1 MSEASKSKL
10 PMQHTDMTEKG
21 LETIM
26 VEYLRDHNGYEQ
38 GQSADFDREY
48 TLDTDRVERFIRST
62 QPDKLEQTMCFGPE
76 SQRRNFFRRLSDKIA
91 ADGITNVLRKG
102 FRFNG
107 LLFDLYYPIPSELN
121 PSAIDFYQRNIF
133 SVTRQLHHSA
143 ENTLDAIDVC
153 IFLNGLPII
162 TAELKNHY
170 TGQTV
175 QNAIKQYQDDRPAT
189 DQLFAPRRCA
199 VHFAIDDE
207 QIMMCTELK
216 GKDSWFLPFNKGV
229 NGGAG
234 NPWKDSKILTE
245 YLWQEILTKDSL
257 ADILENYAQVIEK
270 EEEGRPKPVK
280 RVIWPRYHQ
289 LDCVRKLL
297 LETRSNPIG
306 QRFLIQHSAGSGK
319 SNTITW
325 LAYQLVTLV
334 EDDENIVDSVIVVTD
349 RVNLDK
355 QIRNN
360 INAFKRLANIV
371 AWAEDSATLKEAL
384 QGGKKI
390 IITTIHKFQF
400 ILDTIGGSLGSL
412 NFAIIIDEAH
422 SSQTG
427 AMSADMNIVVSGNSE
442 NEEEDI
448 EDRILKIIKG
458 RKMAPNVN
466 YYAFTATPKNK
477 TLEMF
482 GTPVQHPDGQTG
494 HIPFHE
500 YTMKQAIEE
509 GFIMDVLRN
518 YTPYKSYY
526 KIIKSIESDPEFDKN
541 QASKKIRGYV
551 ERQPQTIK
559 EKSLII
565 VNHFLD
571 KVIGAH
577 KVGGQAR
584 AMVVTSSI
592 SRAIEFYY
600 AITKQ
605 LEKMHSPYK
614 AIVAFSGEK
623 EYCGKMVTETTV
635 NGFPSSEIEK
645 KIENDPYR
653 ILVVANKFQTG
664 YDQPLLH
671 TMYVDKQL
679 SDVKAVQTLSRL
691 NRCHPKKKDTF
702 ILDFAN
708 DPKDI
713 QRAFQTYYKG
723 TSLSHETDP
732 NKLNDLIE
740 IVEDANI
747 YTDEDIIEFNRL
759 YWTSDPREELDAIIN
774 RCVAQFKEELSEE
787 QQIKCKSA
795 IKSYVRTYPFLAAVM
810 PFNSSEWEK
819 LYHFYYYLGT
829 KLPKLAIDD
838 WTEGLIESID
848 FDKYRI
854 VEQEEVN
861 LSLSDSNA
869 EINPVPVT
877 IVGGKPEPQMES
889 LSKIIEDFNT
899 LYGGIEWEHA
909 DTVRAQIQQ
918 LPGLLAKS
926 ESFVNAVHNSD
937 SDTAQ
942 LQCNTDLLQIVINM
956 MAENTEFAR
965 NYLDNETFRNFVNS
979 RVFQQ
984 ASMMV

>member
-1 MSEASKSKL
+1 M
-10 PMQHTDMTEKG
+10 PHTDMTEKG

-48 TLDTDRVERFIRST
+48 TLDPGRVERFIRST
-62 QPDKLEQTMCFGPE
+62 QPDKVEQTMCFGPE

-143 ENTLDAIDVC
+143 ENTLDALDVC
-153 IFLNGLPII
+153 IFINGFPVI

-175 QNAIKQYQDDRPAT
+175 KNAIKQYQDDRPAT
-189 DQLFAPRRCA
+189 DPLFAPRRCA
-199 VHFAIDDE
+199 VHFAVDDE
-207 QIMMCTELK
+207 QIMMCSELK

-234 NPWKDSKILTE
+234 NPWRESKILTE
-245 YLWQEILTKDSL
+245 YLWQEVLTKDSL

-270 EEEGRPKPVK
+270 EEEGKPKPVK

-297 LETRSNPIG
+297 FETRSNPIG

-371 AWAEDSATLKEAL
+371 AWAEDSASLKEAL

-400 ILDTIGGSLGSL
+400 ILDTIGGSLGNM

-422 SSQTG
+422 SSQNG

-482 GTPVQHPDGQTG
+482 GTPAQHPDGQTG

-526 KIIKSIESDPEFDKN
+526 KIIKSIEADPEFDKN
-541 QASKKIRGYV
+541 QASKKMRGFV

-592 SRAIEFYY
+592 IRAIEFYY

-605 LEKMHSPYK
+605 LEEMHCPYK

-623 EYCGKMVTETTV
+623 EYCGKMVTEAII

-708 DPKDI
+708 DPEDI

-747 YTDEDIIEFNRL
+747 YTDEDVLEFNKL
-759 YWTSDPREELDAIIN
+759 YWTSAPREDLDAIIN
-774 RCVAQFKEELSEE
+774 RCVARFKDELSEE

-810 PFNSSEWEK
+810 PFISPEWEK

-869 EINPVPVT
+869 EIDPVPVT
-877 IVGGKPEPQMES
+877 IGGGKSEPQMES

-918 LPGLLAKS
+918 LPALLAKS

-942 LQCNTDLLQIVINM
+942 LQCNTDLFQIVINM

-984 ASMMV
+984 ASTMV

>member
-1 MSEASKSKL
+1 
-10 PMQHTDMTEKG
+10 
-21 LETIM
+21 M

-38 GQSADFDREY
+38 GQSSDFDREY
-48 TLDTDRVERFIRST
+48 TLDPGRVERFIRAT
-62 QPDKLEQTMCFGPE
+62 QPEKVEQTMCFAVD
-76 SQRRNFFRRLSDKIA
+76 SQKKSFFRRLSEKIA
-91 ADGITNVLRKG
+91 QDGITNVLRKG

-107 LLFDLYYPIPSELN
+107 LLFDLYYPIPSEMN
-121 PSAIDFYQRNIF
+121 PLALDFFRKSIF
-133 SVTRQLHHSA
+133 SVARQLHHSA
-143 ENTLDAIDVC
+143 QQTMDALDVC
-153 IFLNGLPII
+153 IFLNGFPII
-162 TAELKNHY
+162 TVELKNRY
-170 TGQTV
+170 TGQTYK
-175 QNAIKQYQDDRPAT
+175 NAIKQYQEDRPAT
-189 DQLFAPRRCA
+189 DPLFAPRRCA
-199 VHFAIDDE
+199 VHFAVDDDE
-207 QIMMCTELK
+207 IWMCSELK

-234 NPWKDSKILTE
+234 NPWKESKILTE
-245 YLWQEILTKDSL
+245 YLWQEILQKDSL

-270 EEEGRPKPVK
+270 EEEGKPKPVK
-280 RVIWPRYHQ
+280 KVIWPRYHQ

-297 LETRSNPIG
+297 FETRANPIG

-360 INAFKRLANIV
+360 IAAFKRLSNIV
-371 AWAEDSATLKEAL
+371 AWAEDSATLREAL

-400 ILDTIGGSLGSL
+400 ILDAIGGSLADL

-422 SSQTG
+422 SSQSG
-427 AMSADMNIVVSGNSE
+427 SMSADMNLVVSGNAE
-442 NEEEDI
+442 GEEEDI

-482 GTPVQHPDGQTG
+482 GKSVQRPDGKIG
-494 HIPFHE
+494 HEPFHE

-526 KIIKSIESDPEFDKN
+526 KILKAIESDPEFDKK
-541 QASKKIRGYV
+541 QASQKIRAFV
-551 ERQPQTIK
+551 ERQPQTIQ

-592 SRAIEFYY
+592 IRAIEFYY
-600 AITKQ
+600 AISKQ
-605 LEKMHSPYK
+605 LEDMHSPYK
-614 AIVAFSGEK
+614 AVVAFSGEK
-623 EYCGKMVTETTV
+623 EYGGKMVTEATI

-645 KIENDPYR
+645 KIETDPYR

-708 DPKDI
+708 EPEDI

-740 IVEDANI
+740 IIEGANI
-747 YTDEDIIEFNRL
+747 YTEDDVQEFNKL
-759 YWTSDPREELDAIIN
+759 YWTAASREELDVIMN
-774 RCVAQFKEELSEE
+774 RCVAQFKTELSED

-810 PFNSSEWEK
+810 PFISVEWEK

-838 WTEGLIESID
+838 WTEGLIEAID
-848 FDKYRI
+848 FDKYRV
-854 VEQEEVN
+854 VEQEEIN
-861 LSLSDSNA
+861 ISLTDKDT
-869 EINPVPVT
+869 EIDPVPVGT
-877 IVGGKPEPQMES
+877 GGGKSEPEMEA
-889 LSKIIEDFNT
+889 LSRIIDDFNT

-918 LPGLLAKS
+918 LPDLLAQS
-926 ESFVNAVHNSD
+926 EAFVNAVHNSD

-942 LQCNTDLLQIVINM
+942 IQCNTDLFQIVINM
-956 MAENTEFAR
+956 MAEHTEFAR
-965 NYLDNETFRNFVNS
+965 NYLDNETFRNFVNT

-984 ASMMV
+984 ARTMV

>member
-1 MSEASKSKL
+1 
-10 PMQHTDMTEKG
+10 MTEKG

-48 TLDTDRVERFIRST
+48 TLDPGRVERFIRST
-62 QPDKLEQTMCFGPE
+62 QPDKVEQTMCFGPE

-91 ADGITNVLRKG
+91 SDGITNVLRKG

-107 LLFDLYYPIPSELN
+107 LLFDLYYPTPSELN

-143 ENTLDAIDVC
+143 ENTLDALDVC
-153 IFLNGLPII
+153 IFINGFPII

-175 QNAIKQYQDDRPAT
+175 KNAIKQYQDDRPAT
-189 DQLFAPRRCA
+189 DPLFAPRRCA
-199 VHFAIDDE
+199 VHFAVDDE
-207 QIMMCTELK
+207 QIMMCSELK

-234 NPWKDSKILTE
+234 NPWRESKILTE
-245 YLWQEILTKDSL
+245 YLWQEVLTKDSL

-270 EEEGRPKPVK
+270 EEEGKPKPVK

-297 LETRSNPIG
+297 FETRSNPIG

-349 RVNLDK
+349 RINLDK
-355 QIRNN
+355 QIRGN
-360 INAFKRLANIV
+360 ITAFKRLSNIV
-371 AWAEDSATLKEAL
+371 AWAEDSASLKEAL

-400 ILDTIGGSLGSL
+400 ILDTIGGSLGNM

-422 SSQTG
+422 SSQNG

-526 KIIKSIESDPEFDKN
+526 KIIKSIEADPEFDKN
-541 QASKKIRGYV
+541 QASKKMRGFV

-592 SRAIEFYY
+592 IRAIEFYY

-605 LEKMHSPYK
+605 LEEMHCPYK

-623 EYCGKMVTETTV
+623 EYCGKMVTEAII

-708 DPKDI
+708 DPEDI

-747 YTDEDIIEFNRL
+747 YTDEDVLEFNKL
-759 YWTSDPREELDAIIN
+759 YWTSAPREDLDAIIN
-774 RCVAQFKEELSEE
+774 RCVARFKDELSEE

-810 PFNSSEWEK
+810 PFISPEWEK

-869 EINPVPVT
+869 EIDPVPVT
-877 IVGGKPEPQMES
+877 IGGGKSEPQMES

-918 LPGLLAKS
+918 LPALLAKS

-942 LQCNTDLLQIVINM
+942 LQCNTDLFQIVINM

-984 ASMMV
+984 ASTMV

>member
-1 MSEASKSKL
+1 
-10 PMQHTDMTEKG
+10 MTEKG

-26 VEYLRDHNGYEQ
+26 VEYLRNHNGYEQ

-48 TLDTDRVERFIRST
+48 TLDPGRVERFIRST
-62 QPDKLEQTMCFGPE
+62 QPDKVEQTMCFGPE

-143 ENTLDAIDVC
+143 ENTLDALDVC
-153 IFLNGLPII
+153 IFINGFPII

-175 QNAIKQYQDDRPAT
+175 KNAIKQYQDDRPAT
-189 DQLFAPRRCA
+189 DPLFAPRRCA
-199 VHFAIDDE
+199 VHFAVDDE
-207 QIMMCTELK
+207 QIMMCSELK

-234 NPWKDSKILTE
+234 NPWRESKILTE
-245 YLWQEILTKDSL
+245 YLWQEVLTKDSL

-270 EEEGRPKPVK
+270 EEEGNPKPVK

-297 LETRSNPIG
+297 FETRSNPIG

-349 RVNLDK
+349 RVNLDE

-422 SSQTG
+422 SSQNG

-526 KIIKSIESDPEFDKN
+526 KIIKSIEADPEFDKN
-541 QASKKIRGYV
+541 QASKKMRGFV

-592 SRAIEFYY
+592 IRAIEFYY

-605 LEKMHSPYK
+605 LEEMHSPYK

-623 EYCGKMVTETTV
+623 EYCGKMVTEAII

-645 KIENDPYR
+645 KIEKDPYR

-708 DPKDI
+708 DPEDI

-747 YTDEDIIEFNRL
+747 YTDEDVLEFNKL
-759 YWTSDPREELDAIIN
+759 YWTSAPREDLDVIIN
-774 RCVAQFKEELSEE
+774 RCVARFKDELSEE

-810 PFNSSEWEK
+810 PFISPEWEK

-854 VEQEEVN
+854 VEQEEAN

-869 EINPVPVT
+869 EIDPVPVT
-877 IVGGKPEPQMES
+877 IGGGKSEPQMES

-918 LPGLLAKS
+918 LPALLAKS

-942 LQCNTDLLQIVINM
+942 LQCNTDLFQIVINM

-984 ASMMV
+984 ARAIV

>member
-1 MSEASKSKL
+1 M
-10 PMQHTDMTEKG
+10 PHTDMTEKG

-38 GQSADFDREY
+38 GQSSDFDREY
-48 TLDTDRVERFIRST
+48 TLDPGRVERFIRAT
-62 QPDKLEQTMCFGPE
+62 QPEKVEQTMCFAVY
-76 SQRRNFFRRLSDKIA
+76 SQKKNFLRRLSEKIA
-91 ADGITNVLRKG
+91 QDGITNVLRKG

-107 LLFDLYYPIPSELN
+107 LLFDLYYPIPSEMN
-121 PSAIDFYQRNIF
+121 PSALDFYRKNIF

-143 ENTLDAIDVC
+143 QQTLDALDVC
-153 IFLNGLPII
+153 IFLNGFPII
-162 TAELKNHY
+162 TVELKNRY
-170 TGQTV
+170 TGQTYK
-175 QNAIKQYQDDRPAT
+175 NAIKQYQEDRPAT
-189 DQLFAPRRCA
+189 DPLFAPRRCA
-199 VHFAIDDE
+199 VHFAVDDDE
-207 QIMMCTELK
+207 IWMCSELK

-234 NPWKDSKILTE
+234 NPWKESKILTE
-245 YLWQEILTKDSL
+245 YLWQEVLQKDSL

-270 EEEGRPKPVK
+270 EEEGKPKPVK
-280 RVIWPRYHQ
+280 KVIWPRYHQ

-297 LETRSNPIG
+297 FETRANTIG

-349 RVNLDK
+349 RINLDK

-360 INAFKRLANIV
+360 ITAFKRLSNIV
-371 AWAEDSATLKEAL
+371 AWAEDSATLQEAL

-400 ILDTIGGSLGSL
+400 ILDAIGGSLGDL

-422 SSQTG
+422 SSQSG
-427 AMSADMNIVVSGNSE
+427 SMSADMNLVVSGNSE
-442 NEEEDI
+442 GEEEDI

-482 GTPVQHPDGQTG
+482 GKPVLRPDGKIG
-494 HIPFHE
+494 HEPFHE

-526 KIIKSIESDPEFDKN
+526 KILKAIESDPEFDKK
-541 QASKKIRGYV
+541 QASKKIRAYV
-551 ERQPQTIK
+551 ERQPQTIQ

-592 SRAIEFYY
+592 IRAIEFYY
-600 AITKQ
+600 AISKQ
-605 LEKMHSPYK
+605 LEEMHCPYK
-614 AIVAFSGEK
+614 AVVAFSGEK
-623 EYCGKMVTETTV
+623 EYGGKMVTEASI

-645 KIENDPYR
+645 KIETDPYR

-708 DPKDI
+708 EPEDI

-732 NKLNDLIE
+732 NKLNDIIE
-740 IVEDANI
+740 IIEGANI
-747 YTDEDIIEFNRL
+747 YTEEDVQEFNKL
-759 YWTSDPREELDAIIN
+759 YWTAAPREELDVIMN
-774 RCVAQFKEELSEE
+774 RCVARFKTELNED

-810 PFNSSEWEK
+810 PFISVEWEK

-838 WTEGLIESID
+838 WTEGLIEAID
-848 FDKYRI
+848 FDKYRV

-861 LSLSDSNA
+861 ISLTDKNT
-869 EINPVPVT
+869 EIDPVPVGSG
-877 IVGGKPEPQMES
+877 GGKSEPEMEA
-889 LSKIIEDFNT
+889 LSRIIDDFNT

-918 LPGLLAKS
+918 LPDLLAQS
-926 ESFVNAVHNSD
+926 EAFVNAVHNSD

-942 LQCNTDLLQIVINM
+942 IQCNTDLFQIVINM
-956 MAENTEFAR
+956 MAEHTEFAR
-965 NYLDNETFRNFVNS
+965 NYLDNETFRNFVNT

-984 ASMMV
+984 ARTMV

>member
-1 MSEASKSKL
+1 
-10 PMQHTDMTEKG
+10 MTEKG

-38 GQSADFDREY
+38 GNSSDFDREY
-48 TLDTDRVERFIRST
+48 TLDPDRVERFLRST
-62 QPDKLEQTMCFGPE
+62 QPEKVEQTMCFAVE
-76 SQRRNFFRRLSDKIA
+76 SQKKSFFRRLSEKISQ
-91 ADGITNVLRKG
+91 DGITNVLRKG

-107 LLFDLYYPIPSELN
+107 LLFDLYYPIPSEMN
-121 PSAIDFYQRNIF
+121 PSALEFYQKNIF

-143 ENTLDAIDVC
+143 QQTMDALDVC
-153 IFLNGLPII
+153 IFLNGFPII
-162 TAELKNHY
+162 TAELKNRY
-170 TGQTV
+170 TGQTYK
-175 QNAIKQYQDDRPAT
+175 NAIKQYQEDRPAT
-189 DQLFAPRRCA
+189 DPLFAPRRCA
-199 VHFAIDDE
+199 VHFAVDDDE
-207 QIMMCTELK
+207 IWMCSELK

-234 NPWKDSKILTE
+234 NPWKESKILTE
-245 YLWQEILTKDSL
+245 YLWQEILQKDSL

-280 RVIWPRYHQ
+280 KVIWPRYHQ

-297 LETRSNPIG
+297 YETQANPVG

-334 EDDENIVDSVIVVTD
+334 KNDENIVDSVIVVTD
-349 RVNLDK
+349 RINLDK

-360 INAFKRLANIV
+360 ITAFKRLSNIV
-371 AWAEDSATLKEAL
+371 AWAEDSATLREAL

-400 ILDTIGGSLGSL
+400 ILDAIGGSLGDL

-422 SSQTG
+422 SSQSG
-427 AMSADMNIVVSGNSE
+427 SMSADMNLVVSGNAE
-442 NEEEDI
+442 GEEEDI

-482 GTPVQHPDGQTG
+482 GKPVQRPDGKVG
-494 HIPFHE
+494 HEPFHE

-526 KIIKSIESDPEFDKN
+526 KILKAIESDPEFDKN
-541 QASKKIRGYV
+541 QASKKIRAFV
-551 ERQPQTIK
+551 ERQPQTIQ

-592 SRAIEFYY
+592 IRAIEFYY
-600 AITKQ
+600 AISKQ
-605 LEKMHSPYK
+605 LEEMHSPYK
-614 AIVAFSGEK
+614 AVVAFSGEK
-623 EYCGKMVTETTV
+623 EYGGKMVTEATI

-645 KIENDPYR
+645 KIETDPYR

-708 DPKDI
+708 EPEDI

-740 IVEDANI
+740 IIEGANI
-747 YTDEDIIEFNRL
+747 YTEEDVQEFNKL
-759 YWTSDPREELDAIIN
+759 YWTAAPREELDVIMN
-774 RCVAQFKEELSEE
+774 RCVARFKTELNED

-795 IKSYVRTYPFLAAVM
+795 IKSYVRTYPFLAPVM
-810 PFNSSEWEK
+810 PFISVEWEK

-838 WTEGLIESID
+838 WTEGLIEAID
-848 FDKYRI
+848 FDKYRV

-861 LSLSDSNA
+861 ISLTDKNT
-869 EINPVPVT
+869 EIDPVPVGT
-877 IVGGKPEPQMES
+877 GGGKSEPEMEA
-889 LSKIIEDFNT
+889 LSRIIDDFNT

-918 LPGLLAKS
+918 LPDLLAQS
-926 ESFVNAVHNSD
+926 EAFVNAVHNSD

-942 LQCNTDLLQIVINM
+942 IQCNTDLFQIVINM

-965 NYLDNETFRNFVNS
+965 NYLDNETFRNFVNT

-984 ASMMV
+984 ARTMV

>member
-1 MSEASKSKL
+1 M
-10 PMQHTDMTEKG
+10 PHTDMTEKG

-26 VEYLRDHNGYEQ
+26 VEYLRNHNGYEQ

-48 TLDTDRVERFIRST
+48 TLDPGRVERFIRST
-62 QPDKLEQTMCFGPE
+62 QPDKVEQTMCFGPE

-143 ENTLDAIDVC
+143 ENTLDALDVC
-153 IFLNGLPII
+153 IFINGFPII

-175 QNAIKQYQDDRPAT
+175 KNAIKQYQDDRPAT
-189 DQLFAPRRCA
+189 DPLFAPRRCA
-199 VHFAIDDE
+199 VHFAVDDE
-207 QIMMCTELK
+207 QIMMCSELK

-234 NPWKDSKILTE
+234 NPWRESKILTE
-245 YLWQEILTKDSL
+245 YLWQEVLTKDSL

-270 EEEGRPKPVK
+270 EEEGKPKPVK

-297 LETRSNPIG
+297 FETRSNPIG

-349 RVNLDK
+349 RVNLDE

-526 KIIKSIESDPEFDKN
+526 KIIKSIEADPEFDKN
-541 QASKKIRGYV
+541 QASKKMRGFV

-592 SRAIEFYY
+592 IRAIEFYY

-605 LEKMHSPYK
+605 LEEMHSPYK

-623 EYCGKMVTETTV
+623 EYCGKMVTEAII

-708 DPKDI
+708 DPEDI
-713 QRAFQTYYKG
+713 LRAFQTYYKG

-747 YTDEDIIEFNRL
+747 YTDEDVLEFNKL
-759 YWTSDPREELDAIIN
+759 YWASAPREDLDAIIN
-774 RCVAQFKEELSEE
+774 RCVARFKDELSEE

-810 PFNSSEWEK
+810 PFISPEWEK

-869 EINPVPVT
+869 EIDPVPVT
-877 IVGGKPEPQMES
+877 IVGGKSEPQMES

-899 LYGGIEWEHA
+899 LYGA
-909 DTVRAQIQQ
+909 
-918 LPGLLAKS
+918 
-926 ESFVNAVHNSD
+926 
-937 SDTAQ
+937 
-942 LQCNTDLLQIVINM
+942 
-956 MAENTEFAR
+956 
-965 NYLDNETFRNFVNS
+965 
-979 RVFQQ
+979 
-984 ASMMV
+984 

>member
-1 MSEASKSKL
+1 
-10 PMQHTDMTEKG
+10 
-21 LETIM
+21 M
-26 VEYLRDHNGYEQ
+26 VEYLRNHNGYEQ

-48 TLDTDRVERFIRST
+48 TLDPGRVERFIRST
-62 QPDKLEQTMCFGPE
+62 QPDKVEQTMCFGPE
-76 SQRRNFFRRLSDKIA
+76 SQRRSFFRRLSDKIA
-91 ADGITNVLRKG
+91 SDGITNVLRKG

-143 ENTLDAIDVC
+143 ENTLDALDVC
-153 IFLNGLPII
+153 IFINGFPII

-175 QNAIKQYQDDRPAT
+175 KNAIKQYQDDRPAT
-189 DQLFAPRRCA
+189 DPLFAPRRCA
-199 VHFAIDDE
+199 VHFAVDDE
-207 QIMMCTELK
+207 QIMMCSELK

-234 NPWKDSKILTE
+234 NPWRESKILTE
-245 YLWQEILTKDSL
+245 YLWQEVLTKDSL

-270 EEEGRPKPVK
+270 EEEGKPKPVK

-297 LETRSNPIG
+297 FETRSNPIG

-371 AWAEDSATLKEAL
+371 AWAEDSASLKEAL

-400 ILDTIGGSLGSL
+400 ILDTIGGSLGNM

-422 SSQTG
+422 SSQNG

-526 KIIKSIESDPEFDKN
+526 KIIKSIEADPEFDKN
-541 QASKKIRGYV
+541 QASKKMRGFV

-592 SRAIEFYY
+592 IRAIEFYY

-605 LEKMHSPYK
+605 LEEMHSPYK

-623 EYCGKMVTETTV
+623 EYCGKMVTEAII

-645 KIENDPYR
+645 KIEKDPYR

-708 DPKDI
+708 DPEDI
-713 QRAFQTYYKG
+713 QLAFQTYYKG

-747 YTDEDIIEFNRL
+747 YTDEDVLEFNKL
-759 YWTSDPREELDAIIN
+759 YWTSAPREDLDAIIN
-774 RCVAQFKEELSEE
+774 RCVARFKDELSEE

-810 PFNSSEWEK
+810 PFISPEWEK

-869 EINPVPVT
+869 EIDPVPVT
-877 IVGGKPEPQMES
+877 IGGGKSEPQMES

-918 LPGLLAKS
+918 LPALLAKS

-942 LQCNTDLLQIVINM
+942 LQCNTDLFQIVINM

-984 ASMMV
+984 ASSMV

>member
-1 MSEASKSKL
+1 
-10 PMQHTDMTEKG
+10 
-21 LETIM
+21 M
-26 VEYLRDHNGYEQ
+26 VEYLHNHNGYEQ

-48 TLDTDRVERFIRST
+48 TLDLGRVERFIRST
-62 QPDKLEQTMCFGPE
+62 QPDKVEQTMCFGPE

-143 ENTLDAIDVC
+143 ENTLDALDVC
-153 IFLNGLPII
+153 IFINGFPII

-175 QNAIKQYQDDRPAT
+175 KNAIKQYQDDRPAT
-189 DQLFAPRRCA
+189 DPLFAPRRCA

-207 QIMMCTELK
+207 QIMMCSELK

-234 NPWKDSKILTE
+234 NPWRESKILTE
-245 YLWQEILTKDSL
+245 YLWQEVLTKDSL

-270 EEEGRPKPVK
+270 EEEGKPKPVK

-297 LETRSNPIG
+297 FETRSNPIG

-422 SSQTG
+422 SSQNG

-526 KIIKSIESDPEFDKN
+526 KIIKSIEADPEFDKN
-541 QASKKIRGYV
+541 QASKKMRGFV

-592 SRAIEFYY
+592 IRAIEFYY

-605 LEKMHSPYK
+605 LEEMHSPYK

-623 EYCGKMVTETTV
+623 EYCGKMVTEAII

-645 KIENDPYR
+645 KIEKDPYR

-708 DPKDI
+708 DPEDI
-713 QRAFQTYYKG
+713 QHAFQTYYKG

-747 YTDEDIIEFNRL
+747 YTDEDALEFNKL
-759 YWTSDPREELDAIIN
+759 YWTSAPREDLDAIIN
-774 RCVAQFKEELSEE
+774 RCVARFKDELSEE

-810 PFNSSEWEK
+810 PFISPEWEK

-869 EINPVPVT
+869 EIDPVPVT
-877 IVGGKPEPQMES
+877 IGGGKPEPQMES

-918 LPGLLAKS
+918 LPALLAKS

-942 LQCNTDLLQIVINM
+942 LQCNTDLFQIVINM

-984 ASMMV
+984 ASTMV

>member
-1 MSEASKSKL
+1 
-10 PMQHTDMTEKG
+10 MTEKG

-26 VEYLRDHNGYEQ
+26 VEYLHNHNGYEQ

-48 TLDTDRVERFIRST
+48 TLDLGRVERFIRST
-62 QPDKLEQTMCFGPE
+62 QPDKVEQTMCFGPE

-143 ENTLDAIDVC
+143 ENTLDALDVC
-153 IFLNGLPII
+153 IFINGFPII

-175 QNAIKQYQDDRPAT
+175 KNAIKQYQDDRPAT
-189 DQLFAPRRCA
+189 DPLFAPRRCA
-199 VHFAIDDE
+199 VHFAVDDE
-207 QIMMCTELK
+207 QIMMCSELK

-234 NPWKDSKILTE
+234 NPWRESKILTE
-245 YLWQEILTKDSL
+245 YLWQEVLTKDSL

-270 EEEGRPKPVK
+270 EEEGKPKPVK

-297 LETRSNPIG
+297 FETRSNPIG

-422 SSQTG
+422 SSQNG

-526 KIIKSIESDPEFDKN
+526 KIIKSIEADPEFDKN
-541 QASKKIRGYV
+541 QASKKMRGFV

-592 SRAIEFYY
+592 IRAIEFYY

-605 LEKMHSPYK
+605 LEEMHSPYK

-623 EYCGKMVTETTV
+623 EYCGKMVTEAII

-645 KIENDPYR
+645 KIEKDPYR

-708 DPKDI
+708 DPEDI
-713 QRAFQTYYKG
+713 QHAFQTYYKG

-747 YTDEDIIEFNRL
+747 YTDEDALEFNKL
-759 YWTSDPREELDAIIN
+759 YWTSAPREDLDAIIN
-774 RCVAQFKEELSEE
+774 RCVARFKDELSEE

-810 PFNSSEWEK
+810 PFISQEWEK

-869 EINPVPVT
+869 EIDPVPVT
-877 IVGGKPEPQMES
+877 IGGGKSEPQMES

-918 LPGLLAKS
+918 LPALLAKS

-942 LQCNTDLLQIVINM
+942 LQCNTDLFQIVINM

-984 ASMMV
+984 ASTMV

>member
-1 MSEASKSKL
+1 M
-10 PMQHTDMTEKG
+10 PHTDMTEKG

-26 VEYLRDHNGYEQ
+26 VEYLRNHNGYEQ

-48 TLDTDRVERFIRST
+48 TLDPGRVERFIRST
-62 QPDKLEQTMCFGPE
+62 QPDKVEQTMCFGPE

-143 ENTLDAIDVC
+143 ENTLDALDVC
-153 IFLNGLPII
+153 IFINGFPII

-175 QNAIKQYQDDRPAT
+175 KNAIKQYQDDRPAT
-189 DQLFAPRRCA
+189 DPLFAPRRCA
-199 VHFAIDDE
+199 GHFAVDDE
-207 QIMMCTELK
+207 QIMMCSELK

-234 NPWKDSKILTE
+234 NPWRESKILTE
-245 YLWQEILTKDSL
+245 YLWQEVLTKDSL

-270 EEEGRPKPVK
+270 EEEGKPKPVK

-297 LETRSNPIG
+297 FETRSNPIG

-400 ILDTIGGSLGSL
+400 ILDTIGGSLGNM

-422 SSQTG
+422 SSQNG

-442 NEEEDI
+442 NEEEYI

-526 KIIKSIESDPEFDKN
+526 KIIKSIEADPEFDKN
-541 QASKKIRGYV
+541 QASKKMRGFV

-592 SRAIEFYY
+592 IRAIEFYY

-605 LEKMHSPYK
+605 LEEMHSPYK

-623 EYCGKMVTETTV
+623 EYCGKMVTEAII

-645 KIENDPYR
+645 KIEKDPYR

-708 DPKDI
+708 DPEDI

-747 YTDEDIIEFNRL
+747 YTDEDVLEFNKL
-759 YWTSDPREELDAIIN
+759 YWTSAPREDLDVIIN
-774 RCVAQFKEELSEE
+774 RCVARFKDELSEE
-787 QQIKCKSA
+787 QRIKCKSA

-810 PFNSSEWEK
+810 PFISPEWEK
-819 LYHFYYYLGT
+819 LYHFYYYMGT

-854 VEQEEVN
+854 VEQEEAN

-869 EINPVPVT
+869 EIDPVPVT
-877 IVGGKPEPQMES
+877 IGGGKSEPQMES

-942 LQCNTDLLQIVINM
+942 LQCNTDLFQIVINM

-984 ASMMV
+984 ARAIV

>member
-1 MSEASKSKL
+1 M
-10 PMQHTDMTEKG
+10 PHTDMTEKG

-38 GQSADFDREY
+38 GQSSDFDREY
-48 TLDTDRVERFIRST
+48 TLDPGRVERFIRAT
-62 QPDKLEQTMCFGPE
+62 QPEKVEQTMCFAVE
-76 SQRRNFFRRLSDKIA
+76 SQKKSFFRRLSEKIA
-91 ADGITNVLRKG
+91 QDGITNVLRKG

-107 LLFDLYYPIPSELN
+107 LLFDLYYPIPSEMN
-121 PSAIDFYQRNIF
+121 PSALDFYRKNIF

-143 ENTLDAIDVC
+143 QQTMDALDVG
-153 IFLNGLPII
+153 IFLNGFPII
-162 TAELKNHY
+162 TVELKNRY
-170 TGQTV
+170 TDQTYK
-175 QNAIKQYQDDRPAT
+175 NAIKQYQEDRPAT
-189 DQLFAPRRCA
+189 DPLFAPRRCA
-199 VHFAIDDE
+199 VHFAVDDD
-207 QIMMCTELK
+207 QIWMCSELK

-234 NPWKDSKILTE
+234 NPWKESKILTE
-245 YLWQEILTKDSL
+245 YLWQEVLQKDSL

-270 EEEGRPKPVK
+270 EEEGKPKPVK
-280 RVIWPRYHQ
+280 KVIWPRYHQ

-297 LETRSNPIG
+297 LETRANPIG

-360 INAFKRLANIV
+360 ITAFKRLSNIV
-371 AWAEDSATLKEAL
+371 AWAEDSATLREAL
-384 QGGKKI
+384 QEGKKI

-400 ILDTIGGSLGSL
+400 ILDAIGGSLGDL

-422 SSQTG
+422 SSQSG
-427 AMSADMNIVVSGNSE
+427 SMSADMNLVVSGNSE
-442 NEEEDI
+442 GEEEDI

-482 GTPVQHPDGQTG
+482 GKPVQHPDGKIG
-494 HIPFHE
+494 HEPFHE

-526 KIIKSIESDPEFDKN
+526 KILKAIESDPEFDKN
-541 QASKKIRGYV
+541 QASKKIRAFV
-551 ERQPQTIK
+551 ERQPQTIR

-571 KVIGAH
+571 KVIGTH
-577 KVGGQAR
+577 KIGGQAR

-592 SRAIEFYY
+592 IRAIEFYY
-600 AITKQ
+600 AISKQ
-605 LEKMHSPYK
+605 LEEMHSPYK

-623 EYCGKMVTETTV
+623 EFGGRMVTESII

-645 KIENDPYR
+645 KIETDPYR
-653 ILVVANKFQTG
+653 ILIVANKFQTG

-702 ILDFAN
+702 VLDFAN
-708 DPKDI
+708 EPQDI
-713 QRAFQTYYKG
+713 QRAFQTYFKG
-723 TSLSHETDP
+723 TSLTQETDP

-740 IVEDANI
+740 IIEGMNI
-747 YTDEDIIEFNRL
+747 YTEEDVQEFNLL
-759 YWTSDPREELDAIIN
+759 YWKSATREELDPIIN
-774 RCVAQFKEELSEE
+774 KCVAVFKENLTED
-787 QQIKCKSA
+787 QKIRCKSA
-795 IKSYVRTYPFLAAVM
+795 IKSYLRTYPFLAAVM
-810 PFNSSEWEK
+810 PFNSIEWEK
-819 LYHFYYYLGT
+819 LFHFYYYLGS

-861 LSLSDSNA
+861 ISLIDTNA
-869 EINPVPVT
+869 EINPVPVST
-877 IVGGKPEPQMES
+877 DSGKPEPEMEA
-889 LSKIIEDFNT
+889 LSKIIDDFNT

-918 LPGLLAKS
+918 LPDKLAQS
-926 ESFVNAVHNSD
+926 EAFVNAVHNSD
-937 SDTAQ
+937 NDTAQ
-942 LQCNTDLLQIVINM
+942 IQCNEDLFKIVIEM
-956 MAENTEFAR
+956 MAEHTEFAR
-965 NYLDNETFRNFVNS
+965 NYLDNETFRNFVNT

-984 ASMMV
+984 ARTMV

>member
-1 MSEASKSKL
+1 
-10 PMQHTDMTEKG
+10 
-21 LETIM
+21 
-26 VEYLRDHNGYEQ
+26 
-38 GQSADFDREY
+38 
-48 TLDTDRVERFIRST
+48 
-62 QPDKLEQTMCFGPE
+62 MCFGPE

-143 ENTLDAIDVC
+143 ENTLDALDVC
-153 IFLNGLPII
+153 IFINGFPII

-175 QNAIKQYQDDRPAT
+175 KNAIKQYQDDRPAT
-189 DQLFAPRRCA
+189 DPLFAPRRCA
-199 VHFAIDDE
+199 VHFAVDDE
-207 QIMMCTELK
+207 QIMMCSELK

-234 NPWKDSKILTE
+234 NPWRESKILTE
-245 YLWQEILTKDSL
+245 YLWQEVLTKDSL

-270 EEEGRPKPVK
+270 EEEGKPKPVK

-297 LETRSNPIG
+297 FETRSNPIG

-526 KIIKSIESDPEFDKN
+526 KIIKSIEADPEFDKN
-541 QASKKIRGYV
+541 QASKKMRGFV

-592 SRAIEFYY
+592 IRAIEFYY

-605 LEKMHSPYK
+605 LEEMHSPYK

-623 EYCGKMVTETTV
+623 EYCGKMVTEAII

-708 DPKDI
+708 DPEDI
-713 QRAFQTYYKG
+713 QHAFQTYYKG

-747 YTDEDIIEFNRL
+747 YTDEDALEFNKL
-759 YWTSDPREELDAIIN
+759 YWTSAPREDLDAIIN
-774 RCVAQFKEELSEE
+774 RCVARFKDELSEE

-810 PFNSSEWEK
+810 PFISPEWEK

-869 EINPVPVT
+869 EIDPVPVT
-877 IVGGKPEPQMES
+877 IGGGKSEPQMES

-918 LPGLLAKS
+918 LPALLAKS

-942 LQCNTDLLQIVINM
+942 LQCNTDLFQIVINM

-984 ASMMV
+984 ASTMV

>member
-1 MSEASKSKL
+1 M
-10 PMQHTDMTEKG
+10 PHTDMTEKG
-21 LETIM
+21 LETIL
-26 VEYLRDHNGYEQ
+26 VGYLRDHNGYEQ

-48 TLDTDRVERFIRST
+48 TLDPGRVERFIRST
-62 QPDKLEQTMCFGPE
+62 QPEKVEQAMCFGVE

-107 LLFDLYYPIPSELN
+107 LLFDLYYPTPSELN

-133 SVTRQLHHSA
+133 SVTRQLHHSS

-400 ILDTIGGSLGSL
+400 ILDTIGGPLGSL

-541 QASKKIRGYV
+541 QASKKMRGFV

-584 AMVVTSSI
+584 AMVVTSNI
-592 SRAIEFYY
+592 IRAIEFYY

-605 LEKMHSPYK
+605 LEEMHSPYK

-623 EYCGKMVTETTV
+623 EYCGKMVTEAII

-645 KIENDPYR
+645 KIEKDPYR

-691 NRCHPKKKDTF
+691 NRCYPKKKDTF

-708 DPKDI
+708 DPEDI

-732 NKLNDLIE
+732 NKLNDLIDV
-740 IVEDANI
+740 IEDVNI
-747 YTDEDIIEFNRL
+747 YTDEDVLEFNRL
-759 YWTSDPREELDAIIN
+759 YWTSASREDLDVIIN
-774 RCVAQFKEELSEE
+774 RCVARFKDELTEE
-787 QQIKCKSA
+787 QQIKSKSA

-810 PFNSSEWEK
+810 PFISPEWEK
-819 LYHFYYYLGT
+819 LYHFYYYLET

-942 LQCNTDLLQIVINM
+942 LQCNTDLFQIVINM

>member
-1 MSEASKSKL
+1 M
-10 PMQHTDMTEKG
+10 PHTDMTEKG

-38 GQSADFDREY
+38 GQSADFDQEY
-48 TLDTDRVERFIRST
+48 TLDPGRVERFIRST
-62 QPDKLEQTMCFGPE
+62 QPDKVEQTMCFGPE

-91 ADGITNVLRKG
+91 SDGITNVLRKG

-143 ENTLDAIDVC
+143 ENALDALDVC
-153 IFLNGLPII
+153 IFINGFPII

-175 QNAIKQYQDDRPAT
+175 KNAIKQYQDDRPTT
-189 DQLFAPRRCA
+189 DPLFAPRRCA
-199 VHFAIDDE
+199 IHFAVDDE
-207 QIMMCTELK
+207 QIMMCSELK

-234 NPWKDSKILTE
+234 NPWRESKILTE
-245 YLWQEILTKDSL
+245 YLWQEVLTKDSL

-270 EEEGRPKPVK
+270 EEEGKPKPVK

-297 LETRSNPIG
+297 FETRSNPIG

-349 RVNLDK
+349 RINLDK
-355 QIRNN
+355 QIRGN
-360 INAFKRLANIV
+360 ITAFKRLSNIV
-371 AWAEDSATLKEAL
+371 AWAEDSTSLKEAL

-400 ILDTIGGSLGSL
+400 ILDTIGGSLGNL

-422 SSQTG
+422 SSQNG

-526 KIIKSIESDPEFDKN
+526 KIIKSIEADPEFDKN
-541 QASKKIRGYV
+541 QASKKMRGFV

-592 SRAIEFYY
+592 IRAIEFYY

-605 LEKMHSPYK
+605 LEEMHSPYK
-614 AIVAFSGEK
+614 AVVAFSGEK
-623 EYCGKMVTETTV
+623 EYCGKMVTEAII

-708 DPKDI
+708 DPEDI
-713 QRAFQTYYKG
+713 QHAFQTYYKG

-747 YTDEDIIEFNRL
+747 YTDEDVLEFNRL
-759 YWTSDPREELDAIIN
+759 YWTSAPREDLDAIIN
-774 RCVAQFKEELSEE
+774 RCVARFKKELSEE

-810 PFNSSEWEK
+810 PFISPEWEK

-861 LSLSDSNA
+861 LSLSDTNT
-869 EINPVPVT
+869 EIDPVPVT
-877 IVGGKPEPQMES
+877 IGGGKPEPQMES

-942 LQCNTDLLQIVINM
+942 LQCNTDLFQIVINM

-984 ASMMV
+984 ASTMV

>member
-1 MSEASKSKL
+1 M
-10 PMQHTDMTEKG
+10 PHTDMTEKG

-48 TLDTDRVERFIRST
+48 TLDPGRVERFIRST
-62 QPDKLEQTMCFGPE
+62 QPDKVEQTMCFGPE

-91 ADGITNVLRKG
+91 SDGITNVLRKG

-107 LLFDLYYPIPSELN
+107 LLFDLYYPTPSELN

-143 ENTLDAIDVC
+143 ENTLDALDVC
-153 IFLNGLPII
+153 IFINGFPII

-175 QNAIKQYQDDRPAT
+175 KNAIKQYQDDRPAT
-189 DQLFAPRRCA
+189 DPLFAPRRCA
-199 VHFAIDDE
+199 VHFAVDDE
-207 QIMMCTELK
+207 QIMMCSELK

-234 NPWKDSKILTE
+234 NPWRESKILTE
-245 YLWQEILTKDSL
+245 YLWQEVLTKDSL

-270 EEEGRPKPVK
+270 EEEGKPKPVK

-297 LETRSNPIG
+297 FETRSNPIG

-349 RVNLDK
+349 RINLDK
-355 QIRNN
+355 QIRGN
-360 INAFKRLANIV
+360 ITAFKRLSNIV
-371 AWAEDSATLKEAL
+371 AWAEDSASLKEAL

-400 ILDTIGGSLGSL
+400 ILDTIGGSLGNM

-422 SSQTG
+422 SSQNG

-526 KIIKSIESDPEFDKN
+526 KIIKSIEADPEFDKN
-541 QASKKIRGYV
+541 QASKKMRGFV

-592 SRAIEFYY
+592 IRAIEFYY

-605 LEKMHSPYK
+605 LEEMHCPYK

-623 EYCGKMVTETTV
+623 EYCGKMVTEAII

-708 DPKDI
+708 DPEDI

-723 TSLSHETDP
+723 TSLSYETDP

-747 YTDEDIIEFNRL
+747 YTDEDVLEFNKL
-759 YWTSDPREELDAIIN
+759 YWTSAPREDLDAIIN
-774 RCVAQFKEELSEE
+774 RCVARFKDELSEE

-810 PFNSSEWEK
+810 PFISPEWEK

-869 EINPVPVT
+869 EIDPVPVT
-877 IVGGKPEPQMES
+877 IGGGKSEPQMES

-918 LPGLLAKS
+918 LPALLAKS

-942 LQCNTDLLQIVINM
+942 LQCNTDLFQIVINM

-984 ASMMV
+984 ASTMV

>member
-1 MSEASKSKL
+1 
-10 PMQHTDMTEKG
+10 
-21 LETIM
+21 M
-26 VEYLRDHNGYEQ
+26 VEYLRNHNGYEQ

-48 TLDTDRVERFIRST
+48 TLDPGRVERFIRST
-62 QPDKLEQTMCFGPE
+62 QPDKVEQTMCFGPE

-143 ENTLDAIDVC
+143 ENTLDALDVC
-153 IFLNGLPII
+153 IFINGFPII

-175 QNAIKQYQDDRPAT
+175 KNAIKQYQDDRPAT
-189 DQLFAPRRCA
+189 DPLFAPRRCA
-199 VHFAIDDE
+199 VHFAVDDE
-207 QIMMCTELK
+207 QIMMCSELK

-234 NPWKDSKILTE
+234 NPWRESKILTE
-245 YLWQEILTKDSL
+245 YLWQEVLTKDSL

-270 EEEGRPKPVK
+270 EEEGKPKPVK

-297 LETRSNPIG
+297 FETRSNPIG

-400 ILDTIGGSLGSL
+400 ILDTIGGSLGNM

-422 SSQTG
+422 SSQNG

-526 KIIKSIESDPEFDKN
+526 KIIKSIEADPEFDKN
-541 QASKKIRGYV
+541 QASKKMRGFV

-592 SRAIEFYY
+592 IRAIEFYY

-605 LEKMHSPYK
+605 LEEMHSPYK

-623 EYCGKMVTETTV
+623 EYCGKMVTEAII

-645 KIENDPYR
+645 KIEKDPYR

-702 ILDFAN
+702 ILDFSN
-708 DPKDI
+708 DPEDI
-713 QRAFQTYYKG
+713 QLAFQTYYKG

-747 YTDEDIIEFNRL
+747 YTDEDVLEFNKL
-759 YWTSDPREELDAIIN
+759 YWTSAPREDLDAIIN
-774 RCVAQFKEELSEE
+774 RCVARFKDELSEE

-810 PFNSSEWEK
+810 PFISPEWEK

-861 LSLSDSNA
+861 LSLSDTNT
-869 EINPVPVT
+869 EIDPVPVT
-877 IVGGKPEPQMES
+877 IGGGKPEPQMES

-918 LPGLLAKS
+918 LPALLAKS

-942 LQCNTDLLQIVINM
+942 LQCNTDLFQIVINM

-984 ASMMV
+984 ASTMV

>member
-1 MSEASKSKL
+1 
-10 PMQHTDMTEKG
+10 
-21 LETIM
+21 M

-48 TLDTDRVERFIRST
+48 TLDPGRVERFIRST
-62 QPDKLEQTMCFGPE
+62 QPDKVEQTMCFGPE

-91 ADGITNVLRKG
+91 SDGITNVLRKG

-107 LLFDLYYPIPSELN
+107 LLFDLYYPTPSELN

-143 ENTLDAIDVC
+143 ENTLDALDVC
-153 IFLNGLPII
+153 IFINGFPII

-175 QNAIKQYQDDRPAT
+175 KNAIKQYQDDRPAT
-189 DQLFAPRRCA
+189 DPLFAPRRCA
-199 VHFAIDDE
+199 VHFAVDDE
-207 QIMMCTELK
+207 QIMMCSELK

-234 NPWKDSKILTE
+234 NPWRESKILTE
-245 YLWQEILTKDSL
+245 YLWQEVLTKDSL

-270 EEEGRPKPVK
+270 EEEGKPKPVK

-297 LETRSNPIG
+297 FETRSNPIG

-349 RVNLDK
+349 RINLDK
-355 QIRNN
+355 QIRGN
-360 INAFKRLANIV
+360 ITAFKRLSNIV
-371 AWAEDSATLKEAL
+371 AWAEDSASLKEAL

-400 ILDTIGGSLGSL
+400 ILDTIGGSLGNM

-422 SSQTG
+422 SSQNG

-526 KIIKSIESDPEFDKN
+526 KIIKSIEADPEFDKN
-541 QASKKIRGYV
+541 QASKKMRGFV

-592 SRAIEFYY
+592 IRAIEFYY

-605 LEKMHSPYK
+605 LEEMHCPYK

-623 EYCGKMVTETTV
+623 EYCGKMVTEAII

-708 DPKDI
+708 DPEDI

-747 YTDEDIIEFNRL
+747 YTDEDVLEFNKL
-759 YWTSDPREELDAIIN
+759 YWTSAPREDLDAIIN
-774 RCVAQFKEELSEE
+774 RCVARFKDELSEE

-810 PFNSSEWEK
+810 PFISPEWEK

-869 EINPVPVT
+869 EIDPVPVT
-877 IVGGKPEPQMES
+877 IGGGKSEPQMES

-918 LPGLLAKS
+918 LPALLAKS

-942 LQCNTDLLQIVINM
+942 LQCNTDLFQIVINM

-984 ASMMV
+984 ASTMV

>member
-1 MSEASKSKL
+1 M
-10 PMQHTDMTEKG
+10 PHTDMTEKG

-48 TLDTDRVERFIRST
+48 TLDPGRVERFIRST
-62 QPDKLEQTMCFGPE
+62 QPDKVEQTMCFGPE

-91 ADGITNVLRKG
+91 SDGITNVLRKG

-107 LLFDLYYPIPSELN
+107 LLFDLYYPTPSELN

-143 ENTLDAIDVC
+143 ENTLDALDVC
-153 IFLNGLPII
+153 IFINGFPII

-175 QNAIKQYQDDRPAT
+175 KNAIKQYQDDRPAT
-189 DQLFAPRRCA
+189 DPLFAPRRCA
-199 VHFAIDDE
+199 VHFAVDDE
-207 QIMMCTELK
+207 QIMMCSELK

-234 NPWKDSKILTE
+234 NPWRESKILTE
-245 YLWQEILTKDSL
+245 YLWQEVLTKDSL

-270 EEEGRPKPVK
+270 EEEGKPKPVK

-297 LETRSNPIG
+297 FETRSNPIG

-349 RVNLDK
+349 RINLDK
-355 QIRNN
+355 QIRGN
-360 INAFKRLANIV
+360 ITAFKRLSNIV
-371 AWAEDSATLKEAL
+371 AWAEDSASLKEAL

-400 ILDTIGGSLGSL
+400 ILDTIGGSLGNM

-422 SSQTG
+422 SSQNG

-526 KIIKSIESDPEFDKN
+526 KIIKSIEADPEFDKN
-541 QASKKIRGYV
+541 QASKKMRGFV

-592 SRAIEFYY
+592 IRAIEFYY

-605 LEKMHSPYK
+605 LEEMHCPYK

-623 EYCGKMVTETTV
+623 EYCGKMVTEAII

-708 DPKDI
+708 DPEDI

-747 YTDEDIIEFNRL
+747 YTDEDVLEFNKL
-759 YWTSDPREELDAIIN
+759 YWTSAPREDLDAIIN
-774 RCVAQFKEELSEE
+774 RCVARFKDELSEE

-810 PFNSSEWEK
+810 PFISPEWEK

-869 EINPVPVT
+869 EIDPVPVT
-877 IVGGKPEPQMES
+877 IGGGKSEPQMES

-918 LPGLLAKS
+918 LPALLAKS

-942 LQCNTDLLQIVINM
+942 LQCNTDLFQIVINM

-984 ASMMV
+984 ASTMV

>member
-1 MSEASKSKL
+1 M
-10 PMQHTDMTEKG
+10 PHTDMTEKG
-21 LETIM
+21 LETIL
-26 VEYLRDHNGYEQ
+26 VGYLRDHNGYEQ

-48 TLDTDRVERFIRST
+48 TLDPGRVERFIRST
-62 QPDKLEQTMCFGPE
+62 QPEKVEQAMCFGVE

-107 LLFDLYYPIPSELN
+107 LLFDMYYPTPSELN

-270 EEEGRPKPVK
+270 EEDGRPKPVK

-400 ILDTIGGSLGSL
+400 ILDNIGGSLGSL

-482 GTPVQHPDGQTG
+482 GTPVKHTDGQIG

-541 QASKKIRGYV
+541 QASKKMRGFV

-592 SRAIEFYY
+592 IRAIEFYY

-605 LEKMHSPYK
+605 LEEMHSPYK

-623 EYCGKMVTETTV
+623 EYCGKMVTEATI

-645 KIENDPYR
+645 IIKNDPYR

-708 DPKDI
+708 DPMDI

-740 IVEDANI
+740 VVEDANI
-747 YTDEDIIEFNRL
+747 YTDEDTIEFNRL
-759 YWTSDPREELDAIIN
+759 YWTSAPREDLDALIN
-774 RCVAQFKEELSEE
+774 RCVARFRGKLSEE

-810 PFNSSEWEK
+810 PFISPEWEK

-861 LSLSDSNA
+861 LSLTDTDA
-869 EINPVPVT
+869 EIDPVPV
-877 IVGGKPEPQMES
+877 IIGGGKSEPQMES
-889 LSKIIEDFNT
+889 LSRIIEDFNT

-942 LQCNTDLLQIVINM
+942 LQCNTDLFQIVINM

>member
-1 MSEASKSKL
+1 M
-10 PMQHTDMTEKG
+10 PHTDMTEKG

-48 TLDTDRVERFIRST
+48 TLDPGRVERFIRAT
-62 QPDKLEQTMCFGPE
+62 QPDKVEQTMCFGPE

-91 ADGITNVLRKG
+91 TDGITNILRKG

-143 ENTLDAIDVC
+143 ENALDALDVC
-153 IFLNGLPII
+153 IFINGFPII

-175 QNAIKQYQDDRPAT
+175 KNAIKQYQDDRPAT
-189 DQLFAPRRCA
+189 DPLFAPRRCA
-199 VHFAIDDE
+199 VHFAVDDE
-207 QIMMCTELK
+207 QIMMCSELK

-234 NPWKDSKILTE
+234 NPWRESKILTE
-245 YLWQEILTKDSL
+245 YLWQEVLTKDSL

-270 EEEGRPKPVK
+270 EEEGKPKPVK

-297 LETRSNPIG
+297 FETRSNPIG

-349 RVNLDK
+349 RINLDK
-355 QIRNN
+355 QIRGN
-360 INAFKRLANIV
+360 ITAFKRLSNIV
-371 AWAEDSATLKEAL
+371 AWAEDSASLKEAL

-400 ILDTIGGSLGSL
+400 ILDTIGGSLGNM

-422 SSQTG
+422 SSQNG

-541 QASKKIRGYV
+541 QASKKMRGFV

-584 AMVVTSSI
+584 TMVVTSSI
-592 SRAIEFYY
+592 IRAIEFYY

-605 LEKMHSPYK
+605 LEEMHSPYK

-623 EYCGKMVTETTV
+623 EYCGKMVTEAII

-645 KIENDPYR
+645 KIEKDPYR

-708 DPKDI
+708 DPEDI
-713 QRAFQTYYKG
+713 QHAFQTYYKG

-747 YTDEDIIEFNRL
+747 YTDEDVIEFNRL
-759 YWTSDPREELDAIIN
+759 YWTSAPREDLDAIIN
-774 RCVAQFKEELSEE
+774 RCVARFKEELSEE

-810 PFNSSEWEK
+810 PFISPEWEK
-819 LYHFYYYLGT
+819 IYHFYYYLGT

-861 LSLSDSNA
+861 LSLADTDA
-869 EINPVPVT
+869 EIDPVPVN
-877 IVGGKPEPQMES
+877 IGGGKPEPQMES

-942 LQCNTDLLQIVINM
+942 IQCNTDLFQIVINM

-984 ASMMV
+984 ASSMV

>member
-1 MSEASKSKL
+1 M
-10 PMQHTDMTEKG
+10 PHTDMTEKG

-26 VEYLRDHNGYEQ
+26 VEYLRNHNGYEQ

-48 TLDTDRVERFIRST
+48 TLDPGRVERFIRST
-62 QPDKLEQTMCFGPE
+62 QPDKVEQTMCFGPE

-143 ENTLDAIDVC
+143 ENTLDALDVC
-153 IFLNGLPII
+153 IFINGFPII

-175 QNAIKQYQDDRPAT
+175 KNAIKQYQDDRPAT
-189 DQLFAPRRCA
+189 DPLFAPRRCA
-199 VHFAIDDE
+199 VHFAVDDE
-207 QIMMCTELK
+207 QIMMCSELK

-234 NPWKDSKILTE
+234 NPWRESKILTE
-245 YLWQEILTKDSL
+245 YLWQEVLTKDSL

-270 EEEGRPKPVK
+270 EEEGKPKPVK

-297 LETRSNPIG
+297 FETRSNPIG

-422 SSQTG
+422 SSQNG

-526 KIIKSIESDPEFDKN
+526 KIIKSIEADPEFDKN
-541 QASKKIRGYV
+541 QASKKMRGFV

-592 SRAIEFYY
+592 IRAIEFYY

-605 LEKMHSPYK
+605 LEEMHSPYK

-623 EYCGKMVTETTV
+623 EYCGKMVTEAII

-645 KIENDPYR
+645 KIEKDPYR

-708 DPKDI
+708 DPEDI
-713 QRAFQTYYKG
+713 QHAFQTYYKG

-747 YTDEDIIEFNRL
+747 YTDEDALEFNKL
-759 YWTSDPREELDAIIN
+759 YWTSAPREDLDAIIN
-774 RCVAQFKEELSEE
+774 RCVARFKDELSEE

-810 PFNSSEWEK
+810 PFISPEWEK

-869 EINPVPVT
+869 EIDPVPVT
-877 IVGGKPEPQMES
+877 IGGGKSEPQMES

-918 LPGLLAKS
+918 LPALLAKS

-942 LQCNTDLLQIVINM
+942 LQCNTDLFQIVINM

-984 ASMMV
+984 ASSMV

>member
-1 MSEASKSKL
+1 M
-10 PMQHTDMTEKG
+10 PHTDMTENG

-38 GQSADFDREY
+38 GQSSDFDREY
-48 TLDTDRVERFIRST
+48 TLDPGRVERFIRAT
-62 QPDKLEQTMCFGPE
+62 QPDKVEQTMCFAVE
-76 SQRRNFFRRLSDKIA
+76 SQKKNFFRRLSEKIA
-91 ADGITNVLRKG
+91 QDGITNVLRKG

-107 LLFDLYYPIPSELN
+107 LLFDLYYPIPSEMN
-121 PSAIDFYQRNIF
+121 PSAHDFYLKNIF

-143 ENTLDAIDVC
+143 RQTMDALDVC
-153 IFLNGLPII
+153 IFLNGFPII
-162 TAELKNHY
+162 TVELKNRY
-170 TGQTV
+170 TGQSYK
-175 QNAIKQYQDDRPAT
+175 NAIKQYQEDRPAT
-189 DQLFAPRRCA
+189 DPLFAPRRCA
-199 VHFAIDDE
+199 VHFAVDDDE
-207 QIMMCTELK
+207 IWMCSELK

-234 NPWKDSKILTE
+234 NPWKESKILTE
-245 YLWQEILTKDSL
+245 YLWQEILQKDSL

-270 EEEGRPKPVK
+270 EEEGKPKPVK

-297 LETRSNPIG
+297 FETRSNPIG

-360 INAFKRLANIV
+360 ITAFKRLSNIV
-371 AWAEDSATLKEAL
+371 AWAEDSATLREAL

-400 ILDTIGGSLGSL
+400 ILDAIGGSLGNL

-422 SSQTG
+422 SSQSG
-427 AMSADMNIVVSGNSE
+427 SMSADMNLVVSGNTE
-442 NEEEDI
+442 GEEEDI

-458 RKMAPNVN
+458 RKMASNVN

-482 GTPVQHPDGQTG
+482 GTPVQRPDGQTG
-494 HIPFHE
+494 HEPFHE

-526 KIIKSIESDPEFDKN
+526 KILKAIESDPKFDKK
-541 QASKKIRGYV
+541 QASKKIRAFV
-551 ERQPQTIK
+551 ERQPQTIQ

-571 KVIGAH
+571 KVIGGH

-592 SRAIEFYY
+592 VRAIEFYY
-600 AITKQ
+600 AISKQ
-605 LEKMHSPYK
+605 LEEMHSPYK
-614 AIVAFSGEK
+614 AVVAFSGEK
-623 EYCGKMVTETTV
+623 EYGGRMVTEATI

-645 KIENDPYR
+645 KIETDPYR

-708 DPKDI
+708 EAEDI

-747 YTDEDIIEFNRL
+747 YTEEDVQEFN
-759 YWTSDPREELDAIIN
+759 
-774 RCVAQFKEELSEE
+774 
-787 QQIKCKSA
+787 
-795 IKSYVRTYPFLAAVM
+795 
-810 PFNSSEWEK
+810 K
-819 LYHFYYYLGT
+819 LY
-829 KLPKLAIDD
+829 
-838 WTEGLIESID
+838 
-848 FDKYRI
+848 
-854 VEQEEVN
+854 
-861 LSLSDSNA
+861 
-869 EINPVPVT
+869 
-877 IVGGKPEPQMES
+877 
-889 LSKIIEDFNT
+889 
-899 LYGGIEWEHA
+899 
-909 DTVRAQIQQ
+909 
-918 LPGLLAKS
+918 
-926 ESFVNAVHNSD
+926 
-937 SDTAQ
+937 
-942 LQCNTDLLQIVINM
+942 
-956 MAENTEFAR
+956 
-965 NYLDNETFRNFVNS
+965 
-979 RVFQQ
+979 
-984 ASMMV
+984 

>member
-1 MSEASKSKL
+1 M
-10 PMQHTDMTEKG
+10 PHTDMTEKG

-48 TLDTDRVERFIRST
+48 TLDTGRVERFICST
-62 QPDKLEQTMCFGPE
+62 QPEKVEQAMCFGVE

-91 ADGITNVLRKG
+91 ADGISNVLRKG

-143 ENTLDAIDVC
+143 ENALDALDVC
-153 IFLNGLPII
+153 IFINGFPII

-175 QNAIKQYQDDRPAT
+175 KNAIKQYQDDRPAT
-189 DQLFAPRRCA
+189 DPLFAPRRCA
-199 VHFAIDDE
+199 VHFAVDDE
-207 QIMMCTELK
+207 QIMMCSELK

-234 NPWKDSKILTE
+234 NPWKESKILTE
-245 YLWQEILTKDSL
+245 YLWQEVLTKDSL

-270 EEEGRPKPVK
+270 EEEDKPKPVK

-297 LETRSNPIG
+297 FETRSNPIG

-349 RVNLDK
+349 RTNLDK

-360 INAFKRLANIV
+360 ITAFKRLSNIV
-371 AWAEDSATLKEAL
+371 AWAEDSASLKEAL

-400 ILDTIGGSLGSL
+400 ILDTIGGSLGNM

-482 GTPVQHPDGQTG
+482 GTPVKHTDGQTG
-494 HIPFHE
+494 YIPFHE

-541 QASKKIRGYV
+541 QASKKMRGFV

-592 SRAIEFYY
+592 IRAIEFYY
-600 AITKQ
+600 AISKQ
-605 LEKMHSPYK
+605 LEEMHSPYK

-623 EYCGKMVTETTV
+623 EYCGKMVTEATI

-708 DPKDI
+708 DPIDI
-713 QRAFQTYYKG
+713 QSAFQTYYKG

-740 IVEDANI
+740 VVEDANI
-747 YTDEDIIEFNRL
+747 YTDEDTNEFNRL
-759 YWTSDPREELDAIIN
+759 YWTSAPREDLDAIIN
-774 RCVAQFKEELSEE
+774 RCVARFRGELSEE

-795 IKSYVRTYPFLAAVM
+795 IKGYVRTYPFLAAVM
-810 PFNSSEWEK
+810 PFISPEWEK

-861 LSLSDSNA
+861 LSLTDTSA
-869 EINPVPVT
+869 EIDPVPVT
-877 IVGGKPEPQMES
+877 IGGGKSEPQMES

-942 LQCNTDLLQIVINM
+942 LQCNTDLFQIVINM

>member
-1 MSEASKSKL
+1 
-10 PMQHTDMTEKG
+10 MTEKG

-26 VEYLRDHNGYEQ
+26 VEYLRNHNGYEQ

-48 TLDTDRVERFIRST
+48 TLDPGRVERFIRST
-62 QPDKLEQTMCFGPE
+62 QPDKVEQTMCFGPE

-143 ENTLDAIDVC
+143 ENTLDALDVC
-153 IFLNGLPII
+153 IFINGFPII

-175 QNAIKQYQDDRPAT
+175 KNAIKQYQDDRPAT
-189 DQLFAPRRCA
+189 DPLFAPRRCA
-199 VHFAIDDE
+199 VHFAVDDE
-207 QIMMCTELK
+207 QIMMCSELK

-234 NPWKDSKILTE
+234 NPWRESKILTE
-245 YLWQEILTKDSL
+245 YLWQEVLTKDSL

-270 EEEGRPKPVK
+270 EEEGKPKPVK

-297 LETRSNPIG
+297 FETRSNPIG

-422 SSQTG
+422 SSQNG

-526 KIIKSIESDPEFDKN
+526 KIIKSIEADPEFDKN
-541 QASKKIRGYV
+541 QASKKMRGFV

-592 SRAIEFYY
+592 IRAIEFYY

-605 LEKMHSPYK
+605 LEEMHSPYK

-623 EYCGKMVTETTV
+623 EYCGKMVTEAII

-645 KIENDPYR
+645 KIEKDPYR

-708 DPKDI
+708 DPEDI
-713 QRAFQTYYKG
+713 QHAFQTYYKG

-747 YTDEDIIEFNRL
+747 YTDEDALEFNKL
-759 YWTSDPREELDAIIN
+759 YWTSAPREDLDAIIN
-774 RCVAQFKEELSEE
+774 RCVARFKDELSEE

-810 PFNSSEWEK
+810 PFISPEWEK

-869 EINPVPVT
+869 EIDPVPVT
-877 IVGGKPEPQMES
+877 IGGGKSEPQMES

-918 LPGLLAKS
+918 LPALLAKS

-942 LQCNTDLLQIVINM
+942 LQCNTDLFQIVINM

-984 ASMMV
+984 ASSMV

>member
-1 MSEASKSKL
+1 M
-10 PMQHTDMTEKG
+10 PHTDMTEKG

-38 GQSADFDREY
+38 GQSSDFDREY
-48 TLDTDRVERFIRST
+48 TLDPGRVERFIRAT
-62 QPDKLEQTMCFGPE
+62 QPDKVKQTMCFAVE
-76 SQRRNFFRRLSDKIA
+76 SQKKNFFRRLSEKIA
-91 ADGITNVLRKG
+91 QDGITNVLRKG

-107 LLFDLYYPIPSELN
+107 LLFDLYYPIPSEMN
-121 PSAIDFYQRNIF
+121 PSAHDFYQKNIF

-143 ENTLDAIDVC
+143 QQTMDALDVC
-153 IFLNGLPII
+153 IFLNGFPII
-162 TAELKNHY
+162 TVELKNRY
-170 TGQTV
+170 TGQSYK
-175 QNAIKQYQDDRPAT
+175 NAIKQYQEDRPTT
-189 DQLFAPRRCA
+189 DPLFAPRRCA
-199 VHFAIDDE
+199 VHFAVDDDE
-207 QIMMCTELK
+207 IWMCSELK

-234 NPWKDSKILTE
+234 NPWKESKILTE
-245 YLWQEILTKDSL
+245 YLWQEILQKDSL

-270 EEEGRPKPVK
+270 EEEGKPKPVK
-280 RVIWPRYHQ
+280 KVIWPRYHQ

-297 LETRSNPIG
+297 FETRANPIG

-360 INAFKRLANIV
+360 ITAFKRLSNIV
-371 AWAEDSATLKEAL
+371 AWAEDSATLREAL

-400 ILDTIGGSLGSL
+400 ILDVIGGSLGNL

-422 SSQTG
+422 SSQSG
-427 AMSADMNIVVSGNSE
+427 SMSADMNLVVSGNTE
-442 NEEEDI
+442 GEEEDI

-458 RKMAPNVN
+458 RKMASNVN

-482 GTPVQHPDGQTG
+482 GTPVQRPNGQTG
-494 HIPFHE
+494 HEPFHE

-526 KIIKSIESDPEFDKN
+526 KILKAIESDPKFDKK
-541 QASKKIRGYV
+541 QASKKIRAFV
-551 ERQPQTIK
+551 ERQPQTIQ

-571 KVIGAH
+571 KVIGGH

-592 SRAIEFYY
+592 VRAIEFYY
-600 AITKQ
+600 AISKQ
-605 LEKMHSPYK
+605 LEEMHSPYK
-614 AIVAFSGEK
+614 AVVAFSGEK
-623 EYCGKMVTETTV
+623 EYGGRMVTEATI

-645 KIENDPYR
+645 KIETDPYR
-653 ILVVANKFQTG
+653 ILVVDNKFQTG

-708 DPKDI
+708 EPEDI
-713 QRAFQTYYKG
+713 QRAFQAYYKG

-747 YTDEDIIEFNRL
+747 YTEEDVHEFNKL
-759 YWTSDPREELDAIIN
+759 YWTTAPREELDAIMN
-774 RCVAQFKEELSEE
+774 RCVARFKTELNED

-810 PFNSSEWEK
+810 PFISVEWEK

-838 WTEGLIESID
+838 WTEGLIEAID
-848 FDKYRI
+848 FDKYRV

-861 LSLSDSNA
+861 ISLINTDT
-869 EINPVPVT
+869 EIEPVPVGT
-877 IVGGKPEPQMES
+877 GVGKSEPELEA
-889 LSKIIEDFNT
+889 LSRIIDDFNT

-918 LPGLLAKS
+918 LPELLAQS
-926 ESFVNAVHNSD
+926 EAFVNAVHNSD

-942 LQCNTDLLQIVINM
+942 IQCNTDLFQIVINM
-956 MAENTEFAR
+956 MAEHTEFAR
-965 NYLDNETFRNFVNS
+965 NYLDNETFRNFINT
-979 RVFQQ
+979 RVFQK
-984 ASMMV
+984 ARTMV

>member
-1 MSEASKSKL
+1 
-10 PMQHTDMTEKG
+10 MTEKG

-26 VEYLRDHNGYEQ
+26 VEYLRNHNGYEQ
-38 GQSADFDREY
+38 GRSADFDREY
-48 TLDTDRVERFIRST
+48 TLDPGRVERFIRST
-62 QPDKLEQTMCFGPE
+62 QPDKVEQTMCFGPE

-143 ENTLDAIDVC
+143 ENTLDALDVC
-153 IFLNGLPII
+153 IFINGFPII

-175 QNAIKQYQDDRPAT
+175 KNAIKQYQDDRPAT
-189 DQLFAPRRCA
+189 DPLFAPRRCA
-199 VHFAIDDE
+199 VHFAVDDE
-207 QIMMCTELK
+207 QIMMCSELK

-234 NPWKDSKILTE
+234 NPWRESKILTE
-245 YLWQEILTKDSL
+245 YLWQEVLTKDSL

-270 EEEGRPKPVK
+270 EEEGNPKPVK

-297 LETRSNPIG
+297 FETRSNPIG

-349 RVNLDK
+349 RINLDK
-355 QIRNN
+355 QIRGN
-360 INAFKRLANIV
+360 ITAFKRLSNIV
-371 AWAEDSATLKEAL
+371 AWAEDSASLKEAL

-400 ILDTIGGSLGSL
+400 ILDTIGGSLGNM

-422 SSQTG
+422 SSQNG

-526 KIIKSIESDPEFDKN
+526 KIIKSIEADPEFDKN
-541 QASKKIRGYV
+541 QASKKMRGFV

-592 SRAIEFYY
+592 IRAIEFYY

-605 LEKMHSPYK
+605 LEEMHSPYK

-623 EYCGKMVTETTV
+623 EYCGKMVTEAII

-645 KIENDPYR
+645 KIEKDPYR

-708 DPKDI
+708 DPEDI

-747 YTDEDIIEFNRL
+747 YTDEDVLEFNKL
-759 YWTSDPREELDAIIN
+759 YWTSAPREDLDVIIN
-774 RCVAQFKEELSEE
+774 RCVARFKDELSEE

-810 PFNSSEWEK
+810 PFISPEWEK
-819 LYHFYYYLGT
+819 LYHFYYYMGT

-854 VEQEEVN
+854 VEQEEAN

-869 EINPVPVT
+869 EIDPVPVT
-877 IVGGKPEPQMES
+877 IGGGKSEPQMES

-942 LQCNTDLLQIVINM
+942 LQCNTDLFQIVINM

-984 ASMMV
+984 ARAIV

>member
-1 MSEASKSKL
+1 
-10 PMQHTDMTEKG
+10 MTEKG

-26 VEYLRDHNGYEQ
+26 VEYLRNHNGYEQ
-38 GQSADFDREY
+38 GRSADFDREY
-48 TLDTDRVERFIRST
+48 TLDPGRVERFIRST
-62 QPDKLEQTMCFGPE
+62 QPDKVEQTMCFGPE

-143 ENTLDAIDVC
+143 ENTLDALDVC
-153 IFLNGLPII
+153 IFINGFPII

-175 QNAIKQYQDDRPAT
+175 KNAIKQYQDDRPAT
-189 DQLFAPRRCA
+189 DPLFAPRRCA
-199 VHFAIDDE
+199 VHFAVDDE
-207 QIMMCTELK
+207 QIMMCSELK

-234 NPWKDSKILTE
+234 NPWRESKILTE
-245 YLWQEILTKDSL
+245 YLWQEVLTKDSL

-270 EEEGRPKPVK
+270 EEEGNPKPVK

-297 LETRSNPIG
+297 FETRSNPIG

-349 RVNLDK
+349 RINLDK
-355 QIRNN
+355 QIRGN
-360 INAFKRLANIV
+360 ITAFKRLSNIV
-371 AWAEDSATLKEAL
+371 AWAEDSASLKEAL

-400 ILDTIGGSLGSL
+400 ILDTIGGSLGNM

-422 SSQTG
+422 SSQNG

-526 KIIKSIESDPEFDKN
+526 KIIKSIEADPEFDKN
-541 QASKKIRGYV
+541 QASKKMRGFV

-592 SRAIEFYY
+592 IRAIEFYY

-605 LEKMHSPYK
+605 LEEMHSPYK

-623 EYCGKMVTETTV
+623 EYCGKMVTEAII

-645 KIENDPYR
+645 KIEKDPYR

-708 DPKDI
+708 DPEDI

-747 YTDEDIIEFNRL
+747 YTDEDVLEFNKL
-759 YWTSDPREELDAIIN
+759 YWTSAPREDLDVIIN
-774 RCVAQFKEELSEE
+774 RCVARFKDELSEE
-787 QQIKCKSA
+787 QRIKCKSA

-810 PFNSSEWEK
+810 PFISPEWEK
-819 LYHFYYYLGT
+819 LYHFYYYMGT

-854 VEQEEVN
+854 VEQEEAN

-869 EINPVPVT
+869 EIDPVPVT
-877 IVGGKPEPQMES
+877 IGGGKSEPQMES

-942 LQCNTDLLQIVINM
+942 LQCNTDLFQIVINM

-984 ASMMV
+984 ARAIV

>member
-1 MSEASKSKL
+1 M
-10 PMQHTDMTEKG
+10 PHTDITEKG

-26 VEYLRDHNGYEQ
+26 VEYLRNHNGYEQ

-48 TLDTDRVERFIRST
+48 TLDPGRVERFIRST
-62 QPDKLEQTMCFGPE
+62 QPDKVEQTMCFGPK
-76 SQRRNFFRRLSDKIA
+76 SQRRIFFRRLSDKIA
-91 ADGITNVLRKG
+91 SDGITNVLRKG

-133 SVTRQLHHSA
+133 SVTRQLHHST
-143 ENTLDAIDVC
+143 ENALDALDVC
-153 IFLNGLPII
+153 IFINGFPII

-175 QNAIKQYQDDRPAT
+175 KNAIKQYQDDRPAT
-189 DQLFAPRRCA
+189 DPLFAPRRCA
-199 VHFAIDDE
+199 VHFAVDDE
-207 QIMMCTELK
+207 QIMMCSELK
-216 GKDSWFLPFNKGV
+216 GKDSWFLPFNKGA

-234 NPWKDSKILTE
+234 NPWRESKILTE
-245 YLWQEILTKDSL
+245 YLWQEVLTKDSL

-270 EEEGRPKPVK
+270 EEEGKPKPVK

-297 LETRSNPIG
+297 FETRSNPIG

-349 RVNLDK
+349 RINLDK
-355 QIRNN
+355 QIRGN
-360 INAFKRLANIV
+360 ITAFKRLSNIV
-371 AWAEDSATLKEAL
+371 AWAEDSASLKEAL

-400 ILDTIGGSLGSL
+400 ILDTIGGSLGSM

-422 SSQTG
+422 SSQNG

-526 KIIKSIESDPEFDKN
+526 KIIKSIEADPKFDKN
-541 QASKKIRGYV
+541 QASKKMRGFV

-559 EKSLII
+559 EKSLIL

-592 SRAIEFYY
+592 IRAIEFYY

-605 LEKMHSPYK
+605 LEEMHSPYK

-623 EYCGKMVTETTV
+623 EYCGKMVTEAII

-645 KIENDPYR
+645 KIEKDPYR

-708 DPKDI
+708 APEDI

-723 TSLSHETDP
+723 ASLSHETDP
-732 NKLNDLIE
+732 NKLNDLIDV
-740 IVEDANI
+740 IEDVNI
-747 YTDEDIIEFNRL
+747 YTDEDVLEFNRL
-759 YWTSDPREELDAIIN
+759 YWTSASREDLDVVIN
-774 RCVAQFKEELSEE
+774 RCVARFKDELTEE
-787 QQIKCKSA
+787 QQIKSKSA

-810 PFNSSEWEK
+810 PFISPEWEK
-819 LYHFYYYLGT
+819 LYHFYYYLET

-861 LSLSDSNA
+861 LSLSDTNT
-869 EINPVPVT
+869 EIDPVPVT
-877 IVGGKPEPQMES
+877 IGGGKPEPQMES

-942 LQCNTDLLQIVINM
+942 LQCNTDLFQIVINM

-965 NYLDNETFRNFVNS
+965 NYLDNESFRNFVNS

>member
-1 MSEASKSKL
+1 M
-10 PMQHTDMTEKG
+10 PHTDMTEKG
-21 LETIM
+21 LETIL
-26 VEYLRDHNGYEQ
+26 VGYLRDHNGYEQ

-48 TLDTDRVERFIRST
+48 TFDPGRVERFIRST
-62 QPDKLEQTMCFGPE
+62 QPEKVEQAMCFGVE

-107 LLFDLYYPIPSELN
+107 LLFDLYYPTPSELN

-270 EEEGRPKPVK
+270 EEDGRPKPVK

-482 GTPVQHPDGQTG
+482 GTPVKHTDGQIG

-541 QASKKIRGYV
+541 QASKKMRGFV

-592 SRAIEFYY
+592 IRAIEFYY

-605 LEKMHSPYK
+605 LEEMHSPYK

-623 EYCGKMVTETTV
+623 EYCGKMVTEATI

-645 KIENDPYR
+645 IIKNDPYR

-708 DPKDI
+708 DPMDI

-740 IVEDANI
+740 VVEDANI
-747 YTDEDIIEFNRL
+747 YTDEDTIEFNRL
-759 YWTSDPREELDAIIN
+759 YWTSAPREDLDALIN
-774 RCVAQFKEELSEE
+774 RCVARFRGKLSEE

-810 PFNSSEWEK
+810 PFISPEWEK

-861 LSLSDSNA
+861 LSLTDTDA
-869 EINPVPVT
+869 EIDPVPVT
-877 IVGGKPEPQMES
+877 IGGGKSEPQMES
-889 LSKIIEDFNT
+889 LSRIIEDFNT

-918 LPGLLAKS
+918 LLGLLAKS

-942 LQCNTDLLQIVINM
+942 LQCNTDLFQIVINM

>member
-1 MSEASKSKL
+1 
-10 PMQHTDMTEKG
+10 MTEKG

-26 VEYLRDHNGYEQ
+26 VEYLRGHNGYEQ

-48 TLDTDRVERFIRST
+48 TLDPGRVERFIRST
-62 QPDKLEQTMCFGPE
+62 QPDKVEQTMCFGPE

-91 ADGITNVLRKG
+91 SDGITNVLRKG

-107 LLFDLYYPIPSELN
+107 LLFDLYYPTPSELN

-143 ENTLDAIDVC
+143 ENTLDALDVC
-153 IFLNGLPII
+153 IFINGFPII

-175 QNAIKQYQDDRPAT
+175 KNAIKQYQDDRPAT
-189 DQLFAPRRCA
+189 DPLFAPRRCA
-199 VHFAIDDE
+199 VHFAVDDE
-207 QIMMCTELK
+207 QIMMCSELK

-234 NPWKDSKILTE
+234 NPWRESKILTE
-245 YLWQEILTKDSL
+245 YLWQEVLTKDSL

-270 EEEGRPKPVK
+270 EEEGKPKPVK

-297 LETRSNPIG
+297 FETRSNPIG

-349 RVNLDK
+349 RINLDK
-355 QIRNN
+355 QIRGN
-360 INAFKRLANIV
+360 ITAFKRLSNIV
-371 AWAEDSATLKEAL
+371 AWAEDSASLKEAL

-400 ILDTIGGSLGSL
+400 ILDTIGGSLGNM

-422 SSQTG
+422 SSQNG

-526 KIIKSIESDPEFDKN
+526 KIIKSIEADPEFDKN
-541 QASKKIRGYV
+541 QASKKMRGFV

-592 SRAIEFYY
+592 IRAIEFYY

-605 LEKMHSPYK
+605 LEEMHCPYK

-623 EYCGKMVTETTV
+623 EYCGKMVTEAII

-708 DPKDI
+708 DPEDI

-747 YTDEDIIEFNRL
+747 YTDEDVLEFNKL
-759 YWTSDPREELDAIIN
+759 YWTSAPREDLDAIIN
-774 RCVAQFKEELSEE
+774 RCVARFKDELSEE

-810 PFNSSEWEK
+810 PFISPEWEK

-869 EINPVPVT
+869 EIDPVPVT
-877 IVGGKPEPQMES
+877 IGGGKSEPQMES

-918 LPGLLAKS
+918 LPALLAKS

-942 LQCNTDLLQIVINM
+942 LQCNTDLFQIVINM

-984 ASMMV
+984 ASTMV

>member
-1 MSEASKSKL
+1 
-10 PMQHTDMTEKG
+10 MTEKG

-48 TLDTDRVERFIRST
+48 TLDPGRVERFIRST
-62 QPDKLEQTMCFGPE
+62 QPDKVEQTMCFGPE

-143 ENTLDAIDVC
+143 ENALDALDVC
-153 IFLNGLPII
+153 IFINGFPII

-175 QNAIKQYQDDRPAT
+175 KNAIKQYQDDRPAT
-189 DQLFAPRRCA
+189 DPLFAPRRCA
-199 VHFAIDDE
+199 VHFAVDDE
-207 QIMMCTELK
+207 QIMMCSELK

-234 NPWKDSKILTE
+234 NPWRESKILTE
-245 YLWQEILTKDSL
+245 YLWQEVLTKDSL

-270 EEEGRPKPVK
+270 EEEGKPKPVK

-297 LETRSNPIG
+297 FETRSNPIG

-349 RVNLDK
+349 RINLDK
-355 QIRNN
+355 QIRGN
-360 INAFKRLANIV
+360 ITAFKRLSNIV
-371 AWAEDSATLKEAL
+371 AWAEDSASLKEAL

-400 ILDTIGGSLGSL
+400 ILDTIGGSLGNM

-422 SSQTG
+422 SSQNG

-448 EDRILKIIKG
+448 EDRIIKIIKG

-526 KIIKSIESDPEFDKN
+526 KIIKSIEADPEFDKN
-541 QASKKIRGYV
+541 QASKKMRGFV

-592 SRAIEFYY
+592 IRAIEFYY

-605 LEKMHSPYK
+605 LEEMHSPYK

-623 EYCGKMVTETTV
+623 EYCGKMVTEAII

-645 KIENDPYR
+645 KIEKDPYR

-708 DPKDI
+708 DPEDI
-713 QRAFQTYYKG
+713 QHAFQTYYKG

-747 YTDEDIIEFNRL
+747 YIDEDVIEFNRL
-759 YWTSDPREELDAIIN
+759 YWTSAPREDLDAIIN
-774 RCVAQFKEELSEE
+774 RCVARFKEELSEE

-810 PFNSSEWEK
+810 PFISPEWEK

-869 EINPVPVT
+869 EIDPVPVT
-877 IVGGKPEPQMES
+877 IGGGKPEPQMES

-942 LQCNTDLLQIVINM
+942 IQCNTDLFQIVINM

-984 ASMMV
+984 ASTMV

>member
-1 MSEASKSKL
+1 M
-10 PMQHTDMTEKG
+10 PHTDMTEKG

-26 VEYLRDHNGYEQ
+26 VEYLRNHNGYEQ

-48 TLDTDRVERFIRST
+48 TLDPGRVERFIRST
-62 QPDKLEQTMCFGPE
+62 QPDKVEQTMCFGPE

-91 ADGITNVLRKG
+91 SDGITNVLRKG

-107 LLFDLYYPIPSELN
+107 LLFDLYYPTPSELN

-143 ENTLDAIDVC
+143 ENTLDALDVC
-153 IFLNGLPII
+153 IFINGFPII

-175 QNAIKQYQDDRPAT
+175 KNAIKQYQDDRPAT
-189 DQLFAPRRCA
+189 DPLFAPRRCA
-199 VHFAIDDE
+199 VHFAVDDE
-207 QIMMCTELK
+207 QIMMCSELK

-234 NPWKDSKILTE
+234 NPWRESKILTE
-245 YLWQEILTKDSL
+245 YLWQEVLTKDSL

-270 EEEGRPKPVK
+270 EEEGKPKPVK

-297 LETRSNPIG
+297 FETRSNPIG

-500 YTMKQAIEE
+500 YKMKQAIEE

-526 KIIKSIESDPEFDKN
+526 KIIKSIEADPEFDKN
-541 QASKKIRGYV
+541 QASKKMRGFV

-592 SRAIEFYY
+592 IRAIEFYY

-605 LEKMHSPYK
+605 LEEMHSPYK

-623 EYCGKMVTETTV
+623 EYCGKMVTEAII

-708 DPKDI
+708 DPEDI
-713 QRAFQTYYKG
+713 QHAFQTYYKG

-747 YTDEDIIEFNRL
+747 YTDEDVLEFNKL
-759 YWTSDPREELDAIIN
+759 YWTSAPREDLDAIIN
-774 RCVAQFKEELSEE
+774 RCVARFKDELSEE

-810 PFNSSEWEK
+810 PFISPEWEK

-869 EINPVPVT
+869 EIDPVPVT
-877 IVGGKPEPQMES
+877 IGGGKSEPQMES

-918 LPGLLAKS
+918 LPALLAKS

-942 LQCNTDLLQIVINM
+942 LQCNTDLFQIVINM

-984 ASMMV
+984 ASTMV